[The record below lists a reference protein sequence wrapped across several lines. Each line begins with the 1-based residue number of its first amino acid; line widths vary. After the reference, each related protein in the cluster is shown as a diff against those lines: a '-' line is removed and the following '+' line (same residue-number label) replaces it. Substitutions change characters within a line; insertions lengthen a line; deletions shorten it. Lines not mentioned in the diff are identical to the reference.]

1 MEETK
6 TGLASDYQLAKH
18 IKCSRSQVWA
28 LVKKNPTFPKPLR
41 ITAGMTRWRWAD
53 VLEWEKTLTSE

>member
-1 MEETK
+1 MKEIK
-6 TGLASDYQLAKH
+6 TGLASDHQVAKH
-18 IKCSRSQVWA
+18 INSSRSQVWA

-53 VLEWEKTLTSE
+53 VLELEKTLKSE

>member
-1 MEETK
+1 MKEIK
-6 TGLASDYQLAKH
+6 TGLASDYQVAKH
-18 IKCSRSQVWA
+18 INSSRSQVRA